1 MRILDRIT
9 EELKTQKKTQKNL
22 CDFLGLSSNN
32 YTDWKSGK
40 SSSYKKYLPEIAEYL
55 NVSID
60 YLLGKTNIKEKMQ
73 EYANFR
79 KEKQPLNMPSAGS
92 TFKRGSDFIT
102 AKIIDECGLKGFSI
116 GGAEVSNKHA
126 GFVVNKGE
134 ATAADVLNLVEY
146 VKKVV
151 YEKTNKNIELE
162 IEVIGE

>member
-60 YLLGKTNIKEKMQ
+60 YLLGKTNIKEKAPASPEGEGGDIASDLTHYMEILESQ
-73 EYANFR
+73 ESLMFDGEPLDDESKELLLISLKNTMELAKKMKER
-79 KEKQPLNMPSAGS
+79 KKSGL
-92 TFKRGSDFIT
+92 SD
-102 AKIIDECGLKGFSI
+102 
-116 GGAEVSNKHA
+116 NK
-126 GFVVNKGE
+126 
-134 ATAADVLNLVEY
+134 
-146 VKKVV
+146 
-151 YEKTNKNIELE
+151 
-162 IEVIGE
+162 

>member
-60 YLLGKTNIKEKMQ
+60 YLLGKTNIKEKAPASPEKEGGDIASDLTHYMEILESQ
-73 EYANFR
+73 ESLMFDGEPLDDES
-79 KEKQPLNMPSAGS
+79 KELCL
-92 TFKRGSDFIT
+92 FL
-102 AKIIDECGLKGFSI
+102 LKTLW
-116 GGAEVSNKHA
+116 N
-126 GFVVNKGE
+126 
-134 ATAADVLNLVEY
+134 
-146 VKKVV
+146 
-151 YEKTNKNIELE
+151 
-162 IEVIGE
+162 

>member
-60 YLLGKTNIKEKMQ
+60 YLLGKTNIKEKAPATPEGEGGDIASDLTHYMEILESQ
-73 EYANFR
+73 ESLMFDGEPLDDESKELLLISLKNTMEVAKKMKER
-79 KEKQPLNMPSAGS
+79 KKSGL
-92 TFKRGSDFIT
+92 SD
-102 AKIIDECGLKGFSI
+102 
-116 GGAEVSNKHA
+116 NK
-126 GFVVNKGE
+126 
-134 ATAADVLNLVEY
+134 
-146 VKKVV
+146 
-151 YEKTNKNIELE
+151 
-162 IEVIGE
+162 

>member
-60 YLLGKTNIKEKMQ
+60 YLLGKTNIKEKAPATPEGEGGDIANDLTHYMEILESQ
-73 EYANFR
+73 ESLMFDGEPLDDESKELLLISLKNTMELAKKMKER
-79 KEKQPLNMPSAGS
+79 KKSGL
-92 TFKRGSDFIT
+92 SD
-102 AKIIDECGLKGFSI
+102 
-116 GGAEVSNKHA
+116 NK
-126 GFVVNKGE
+126 
-134 ATAADVLNLVEY
+134 
-146 VKKVV
+146 
-151 YEKTNKNIELE
+151 
-162 IEVIGE
+162 

>member
-60 YLLGKTNIKEKMQ
+60 YLLGKTNIKEKASASPEKEGGDIASDLTHYMEILESQ
-73 EYANFR
+73 ESLMFDGEPLDDESKELLLISLKNTMELAKKMKER
-79 KEKQPLNMPSAGS
+79 KKSGL
-92 TFKRGSDFIT
+92 SD
-102 AKIIDECGLKGFSI
+102 
-116 GGAEVSNKHA
+116 NK
-126 GFVVNKGE
+126 
-134 ATAADVLNLVEY
+134 
-146 VKKVV
+146 
-151 YEKTNKNIELE
+151 
-162 IEVIGE
+162 